1 MSSCHVGLVL
11 VAHSAR
17 LAEGL
22 ADVAAEMAPDVP
34 IRPAGGCLDG
44 RLGTSYERVE
54 TAISQVLAVDG
65 VDAVVVLTDLGS
77 AALTTEAVLEGLE
90 DPRAIW
96 VDAPFVEGA
105 VAGAVAAQTGGD
117 CEAVRQAIRR
127 VGASYVRMAE
137 TSPAGSGPGDLPG
150 PLGQG
155 DAAPA
160 ASPVLHVAEGAAA
173 DRAASR
179 SRTLSLVNRL
189 GLHARPAA
197 LLARTAG
204 DFDAEVF
211 LNGVAATSVL
221 ELMSLSLEL
230 GAELRLLATGPEAGA
245 ALDAIEDLV
254 ESRFGEE

>member
-1 MSSCHVGLVL
+1 VSSCHVGLVL

-54 TAISQVLAVDG
+54 TAIKEVLAVDG
-65 VDAVVVLTDLGS
+65 VEAVVVLTDLGS
-77 AALTTEAVLEGLE
+77 AALTTDAVLEGLD
-90 DPRAIW
+90 DPRATW

-105 VAGAVAAQTGGD
+105 VAAAVAAQTGESRD
-117 CEAVRQAIRR
+117 AVCRALRG
-127 VGASYVRMAE
+127 VGASYARPAE
-137 TSPAGSGPGDLPG
+137 AQPTVPGPGSLPA
-150 PLGQG
+150 PLGRG
-155 DAAPA
+155 EAAPA
-160 ASPVLHVAEGAAA
+160 ARPAPPAAEAASG
-173 DRAASR
+173 DRAATR
-179 SRTLSLVNRL
+179 SRTLHLVNRL

-204 DFDAEVF
+204 DFDAEVY

-221 ELMSLSLEL
+221 ELMSLGLEL
-230 GAELRLLATGPEAGA
+230 GDELRLLAAGPEAGA

-254 ESRFGEE
+254 DSRFGEE